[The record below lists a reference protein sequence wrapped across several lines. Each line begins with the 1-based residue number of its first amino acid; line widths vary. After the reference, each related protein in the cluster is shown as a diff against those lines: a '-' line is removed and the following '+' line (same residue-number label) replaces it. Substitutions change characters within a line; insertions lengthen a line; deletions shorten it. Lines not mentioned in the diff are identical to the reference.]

1 MQGPAGVNGFN
12 CLMPLLEDVV
22 ERVFV
27 VLAAAVAL
35 MAADLWVKATI
46 PTAAWH
52 FHERSTAWA
61 ALCVLL
67 LLGAV
72 ALARIPSRAVAI
84 GAGVMSGGVGGNLL
98 SARWNEGRVPNP
110 LVIGDYPNGIA
121 FNAADV
127 FFLIGVLFL
136 MVSLI
141 VVTIRHR
148 DRLIPPRELRAAL
161 RRRLGF

>member
-1 MQGPAGVNGFN
+1 MQ
-12 CLMPLLEDVV
+12 LRERVV
-22 ERVFV
+22 ERIFL
-27 VLAAAVAL
+27 VLTAAVAL
-35 MAADLWVKATI
+35 MGADLWIKATI

-52 FHERSTAWA
+52 FHERSNAWV

-67 LLGAV
+67 LLGAL
-72 ALARIPSRAVAI
+72 ALARIPSRAVAV

-98 SARWNEGRVPNP
+98 SARWNDSRVPNP
-110 LVIGDYPNGIA
+110 LVIGGYSNGIA

-127 FFLIGVLFL
+127 FFLVGILFL

-148 DRLIPPRELRAAL
+148 DRLIPPRELRAAI
-161 RRRLGF
+161 RRHAGF

>member
-1 MQGPAGVNGFN
+1 MNRFN
-12 CLMPLLEDVV
+12 CLMPLREDVV

-67 LLGAV
+67 LLGAW
-72 ALARIPSRAVAI
+72 RWRESPHGRSR
-84 GAGVMSGGVGGNLL
+84 S
-98 SARWNEGRVPNP
+98 ERV
-110 LVIGDYPNGIA
+110 
-121 FNAADV
+121 
-127 FFLIGVLFL
+127 
-136 MVSLI
+136 S
-141 VVTIRHR
+141 
-148 DRLIPPRELRAAL
+148 
-161 RRRLGF
+161 